1 MPSKQEDH
9 SKSIQFLVGNAGVWA
24 LGIMLQSV
32 ISMIWLL
39 LIPKEP
45 GNAVFLGYS
54 LRRLALLIPMSL
66 PFLAGV
72 IIWISARK
80 NARWLQTIFSEQHVT
95 TTASMLVAGGALL
108 AAGVWSFVFLFFF
121 LEFFP
126 DLGAYLRLMPWL
138 VGYFLLGLEAV
149 LFVPLFMFPGKS
161 TKLSTSEKFPVK
173 TFLIAFLLLAA
184 IFILIELTG
193 LGKDPQRFSIITLG
207 VPLLEGQIWYI
218 IGLLVLYRIGA

>member
-1 MPSKQEDH
+1 MFMPSKQEDH
-9 SKSIQFLVGNAGVWA
+9 SKSIQFLLGKAGVWT
-24 LGIMLQSV
+24 LVIMLQSV
-32 ISMIWLL
+32 ISMVWLL

-66 PFLAGV
+66 PLLAGV

-149 LFVPLFMFPGKS
+149 LFVPLVMFPRKS
-161 TKLSTSEKFPVK
+161 TKLSTSEKS
-173 TFLIAFLLLAA
+173 L
-184 IFILIELTG
+184 
-193 LGKDPQRFSIITLG
+193 
-207 VPLLEGQIWYI
+207 
-218 IGLLVLYRIGA
+218 